1 MKYRIKKVT
10 KPSGFEYYQA
20 QVCYGLWWW
29 VWWDV
34 NSNGEVDYSIRYCT
48 TRLDAETRIAA
59 HILNNTKDKVEYFP
73 IKIEEK

>member
-29 VWWDV
+29 VWWDI
-34 NSNGEVDYSIRYCT
+34 NSQGNVYGESHCQEY
-48 TRLDAETRIAA
+48 LAAEQRIAV

-73 IKIEEK
+73 IKND

>member
-1 MKYRIKKVT
+1 MRYRIKKVT

-29 VWWDV
+29 VWWDIGHDG
-34 NSNGEVDYSIRYCT
+34 NIKGGDYVMNRF
-48 TRLDAETRIAA
+48 DAEVRIAA

-73 IKIEEK
+73 IKIK